1 MRVCANEDH
10 PKVRVQHKQAQR
22 RNHQQ
27 HHAFL
32 MARTV
37 SKCTILSELSCNS
50 HFDVCP
56 SFISK
61 LQLRTVHS
69 QFRFRYIAFLR
80 MRANHDLEPIILLM
94 RLLPPSYRTLLFH
107 VRMERWMFVLYSE
120 EPFVCMCL
128 FSQLLACCSWTFLS
142 IYLYLCWR

>member
-1 MRVCANEDH
+1 
-10 PKVRVQHKQAQR
+10 
-22 RNHQQ
+22 
-27 HHAFL
+27 

-107 VRMERWMFVLYSE
+107 VRMERWMFVLHSE
-120 EPFVCMCL
+120 EPFVSMRL
-128 FSQLLACCSWTFLS
+128 VSQLLACCSWTFLS
-142 IYLYLCWR
+142 IYTFISVGDEKFMCNLGEQ